1 MHNNNYQPPARV
13 GDGGTTNNANKHG
26 GNGQQ
31 HNTRMTVVRTTL
43 TIAVVARRL
52 GGAVAGRWVKAKAV
66 AAFADVG
73 DDVICARDIM
83 AAVRWVGHVS
93 NACSFTVVGCK
104 V

>member
-1 MHNNNYQPPARV
+1 MHINNYQPPARV
-13 GDGGTTNNANKHG
+13 GDGGTTTPTNMVATAS
-26 GNGQQ
+26 
-31 HNTRMTVVRTTL
+31 NTQRMTVVRTKL

-52 GGAVAGRWVKAKAV
+52 GSAVACRWVKAKAV